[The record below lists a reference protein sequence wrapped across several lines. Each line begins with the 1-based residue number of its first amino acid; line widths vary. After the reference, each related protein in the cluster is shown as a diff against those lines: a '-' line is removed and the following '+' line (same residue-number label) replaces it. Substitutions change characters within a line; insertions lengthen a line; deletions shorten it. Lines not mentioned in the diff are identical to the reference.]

1 MSLTDPFQPVDR
13 KGFTLLEVLLAVVL
27 MVTASVFLLQA
38 IGTGLF
44 SGGVNESE
52 LIAFNLAAERMES
65 LENTAYA
72 SIINEAKTVVSGF
85 PLFQRQVAVTTPQ
98 TDLKQITVTTYW
110 TVKGT
115 EISTALVTYSS
126 NA

>member
-1 MSLTDPFQPVDR
+1 MSLTAPFHPVDR

-27 MVTASVFLLQA
+27 MVTGSVFLLQA

-52 LIAFNLAAERMES
+52 LIAYNLAAEKMES

-72 SIINEAKTVVSGF
+72 SIVNEAKAAVSGF
-85 PLFQRQVAVTTPQ
+85 PSFQRQVAVTTPQ

-115 EISTALVTYSS
+115 EIGTTLVTYSS

>member
-1 MSLTDPFQPVDR
+1 MSLTVPFHLVDR

-27 MVTASVFLLQA
+27 MVTGSVFLLQA

-52 LIAFNLAAERMES
+52 LIAFNLAAEKMES

-72 SIINEAKTVVSGF
+72 SIINEAKAVVSGF
-85 PLFQRQVAVTTPQ
+85 PLFQRQVAVTTPV
-98 TDLKQITVTTYW
+98 TNLKQIDITTYW

-115 EISTALVTYSS
+115 EISTTLVTYSS

>member
-1 MSLTDPFQPVDR
+1 MSLTAPFRPVDR
-13 KGFTLLEVLLAVVL
+13 RGFTLLEVLLAVVL
-27 MVTASVFLLQA
+27 MVTGSVFLLQA
-38 IGTGLF
+38 IGTGLS

-52 LIAFNLAAERMES
+52 LVAYNLAAERMES

-72 SIINEAKTVVSGF
+72 SIVNEAKAVVPGF
-85 PLFQRQVAVTTPQ
+85 PSFQRQVAFTTPI
-98 TDLKQITVTTYW
+98 TNLKQITVTTYW